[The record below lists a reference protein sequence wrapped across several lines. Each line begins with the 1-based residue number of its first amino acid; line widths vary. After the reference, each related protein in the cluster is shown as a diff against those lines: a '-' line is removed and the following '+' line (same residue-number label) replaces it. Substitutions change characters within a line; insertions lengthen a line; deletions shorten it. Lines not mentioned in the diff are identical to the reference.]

1 MTESTAGLAR
11 RAGIAGGESP
21 VALRSSAG
29 VALIAATALAS
40 LIGFLDASV
49 VNVAVPAIG
58 ASLGASVATL
68 QWTLTSYLLAVAA
81 LLLLSGALADH
92 FGRRRVLAAGLAV
105 MLVASVACAATPS
118 VGVLIAARVVQGAGG
133 ALVVPSSLALLNGT
147 LRPTDR
153 ARGIGVWA
161 GLATL
166 GTTVGPY
173 AGGWLTD
180 HVSWRAVFLLNPP
193 LIVAAL
199 LVLRYIPETGK
210 ERRPLSLDAAGALL
224 AMVGLGGVIYA
235 LTAGPASGWL
245 SVPVLVAAVAGV
257 VCLAALVPAER
268 RRRAPMLRLSLFVS
282 RQFDAINVMT
292 VLLYGA
298 LYAAGYLVILQC
310 ELRLGYSAAQA
321 GAALIP
327 ESAVFLL
334 VAPVSGALVARIGPR
349 WLMVAGI
356 LAIGAGFGWL
366 SAAHP
371 GEGYAAAILP
381 GALLWGLGSGLCVTP
396 LTAAVLAAVSD
407 ADLGEAS
414 AISDATSRVGGVVL
428 IALVPALIG
437 ATGGRSIGHALAR
450 GYQPAMIVLAALC
463 AAAALVT
470 ALFVSD
476 NRRAVPRLAP
486 PPRCHGCAVP
496 IPGPVPDQTATT

>member
-1 MTESTAGLAR
+1 MTKSTAGLAR
-11 RAGIAGGESP
+11 RAGIAGHESP

-29 VALIAATALAS
+29 VALIAATVLAS

-58 ASLGASVATL
+58 ASLGASVVTL

-118 VGVLIAARVVQGAGG
+118 VGVLIAARVVQGVGG

-147 LRPTDR
+147 LRPADR

-199 LVLRYIPETGK
+199 LVLRYIRETGK
-210 ERRPLSLDAAGALL
+210 EHRPLSLDAAGALL
-224 AMVGLGGVIYA
+224 AVVGLGGVIYA

-257 VCLAALVPAER
+257 VCLAALVPTER
-268 RRRAPMLRLSLFVS
+268 RRRAPMLRLPLFAS

-371 GEGYAAAILP
+371 GESYAAAILP

-414 AISDATSRVGGVVL
+414 AINDATSRVGGIVL

-476 NRRAVPRLAP
+476 NRRAVPRFGP
-486 PPRCHGCAVP
+486 PPRCHGYAVP